1 MTLVTETGFDRRDA
15 AGWWL
20 GMRVVRVGDELV
32 VYSPTRTSDDVFERL
47 DALGRVSVLVAPN
60 HFHHLALPAFRARYP
75 EARVLAAERALPR
88 LASQGHRGLRAI
100 EREALPSGLVVHVSE
115 GTRSGE
121 TFLSYVHGGEKTL
134 LVCDAFF
141 HVCTPVHGLMGA
153 VLRATA
159 TTPGLQCGRTFK
171 YLAVSDARAYRRWAE
186 ETLRAIAP
194 ERVLFSHG
202 ETLEGPDVLDRLLT
216 ALDQRFGAS

>member
-20 GMRVVRVGDELV
+20 GMRVVRVGEELV
-32 VYSPTRTSDDVFERL
+32 VYSPARTSDDVFERL

-186 ETLRAIAP
+186 DSLRAIAP
-194 ERVLFSHG
+194 DRVLFSHG
-202 ETLEGPDVLDRLLT
+202 EALEGPDVLDRLLT
-216 ALDQRFGAS
+216 ALDQRFG